1 MSLSMFSPLKFRRGP
16 ALDNRFVLAP
26 LTNCQSN
33 ADGTLAAEEYDW
45 LTRRATG
52 GFGLV
57 TTCASHVQAC
67 GQGFP
72 NQLGCFDD
80 KHLDG
85 LKRLADGLRAA
96 GAVSSL
102 QLHHAGMRA
111 VQEAGESV
119 APSDDAQTGAR
130 GLTGDEVE
138 QLIAD
143 FIAAAL
149 RAEKAGF
156 DGVQI
161 HGAHGYIL
169 AQFLSPTL
177 NRRTDDWGGSYENR
191 VRILWRV
198 LDGIHAAC
206 GPDFQIGLR
215 LSPERFGLE
224 LPEMLRLAKD
234 MLACGKLDYL
244 DMSLWDFRK
253 QPEDKAFEG
262 KTLMQLFT
270 DLPRH
275 GTALG
280 VAGKIMTAADC
291 RAALEAGADY
301 VAIGRAGII
310 AHDMPKRVQADP
322 SYTGPV
328 VPVPA
333 DMLRDEGVS
342 DVFVSYLRRNF
353 GALVAAE

>member
-1 MSLSMFSPLKFRRGP
+1 MSVSLFSPLQLRRGP
-16 ALDNRFVLAP
+16 ALGNRFVLAP
-26 LTNCQSN
+26 LTNCQSH
-33 ADGTLAAEEYDW
+33 ADGSLAAEEYDW
-45 LTRRATG
+45 LTLRAKG

-80 KHLDG
+80 RHIEG
-85 LKRLADGLRAA
+85 LTRLADGLRAA

-111 VQEAGESV
+111 VPEAGQSV
-119 APSDDAQTGAR
+119 APSDDAETGAR
-130 GLTGDEVE
+130 ALTGDEVE

-169 AQFLSPTL
+169 AQFLSPVL

-191 VRILWRV
+191 VRLLWRV

-206 GPDFQIGLR
+206 GKDFQIGLR

-224 LPEMLRLAKD
+224 LPEMIRLAGD

-253 QPEDKAFEG
+253 TPEDQAFAG
-262 KTLMQLFT
+262 QSLMALFT
-270 DLPRH
+270 NLPRH

-291 RAALEAGADY
+291 RAALDAGADY
-301 VAIGRAGII
+301 AAIGRAGII
-310 AHDMPKRVQADP
+310 AHDMPRRVQADP
-322 SYTGPV
+322 SYTGPIL
-328 VPVPA
+328 PVHA
-333 DMLRDEGVS
+333 DLLRDEGVS
-342 DVFVSYLRRNF
+342 DVFVSYLRRYF

>member
-1 MSLSMFSPLKFRRGP
+1 MSASLFSPLEFRRGP
-16 ALDNRFVLAP
+16 ALGNRFVLAP
-26 LTNCQSN
+26 MTNCQSN
-33 ADGTLAAEEYDW
+33 ADGSLAPEEYDW
-45 LTRRATG
+45 LTLRAKG
-52 GFGLV
+52 GFALV

-80 KHLDG
+80 AHIEG
-85 LKRLADGLRAA
+85 LTRLADGLRAA

-111 VQEAGESV
+111 VPEAGQYV
-119 APSDDAQTGAR
+119 APSDDAETGAR
-130 GLTGDEVE
+130 ALTGAEVE

-169 AQFLSPTL
+169 AQFLSPKL

-191 VRILWRV
+191 ARILWRV

-206 GPDFQIGLR
+206 GKDFQIGLR

-224 LPEMLRLAKD
+224 LPEMVRLAAD

-253 QPEDKAFEG
+253 APEDQAFAG
-262 KTLMQLFT
+262 QSLMRLFT
-270 DLPRH
+270 ELPRH

-291 RAALEAGADY
+291 HAALDAGGDY

-310 AHDMPKRVQADP
+310 AHDMPKRVLADP
-322 SYTGPV
+322 AYSGPIL
-328 VPVPA
+328 PVDA
-333 DMLRDEGVS
+333 DLLRAEGVS